1 MGEVYRARDPRLG
14 RDVAIK
20 VLHGDVASDPERLAR
35 FDREARAVAALSH
48 PNILSIFD
56 IGNEGGRT
64 FAVMELLEGETLRE
78 TLRAGPMPVR
88 RVIEIGTQV
97 AHGLA
102 AAHDKGLV
110 HRDVKPENV
119 FVTTDGRVK
128 ILDFGLAR
136 TMPMAPSTDG
146 TTLLGDEHGTTPG
159 LILGTIGYMAP
170 EQVRGEAVDART
182 DIFAFGALLY
192 ELLTG
197 DRAFRGATAAD
208 TLSAIL
214 KEDPAEARPPHSPL
228 PPALERLVLRCL
240 EKIPGRRF
248 QSAHDL
254 AFALEQALG
263 SSSGSTLAPSGVVAS
278 PKPATGMTAARRYV
292 PLALAAIGLVA
303 AGVLIDRVWRP
314 AASAALQ
321 PTFAALTMDSGIE
334 SWPSLSPDGTRLSVR
349 EPHDGSRRHLPSW
362 RGRTHSPELDGR
374 VLRRRYHAGVL
385 T

>member
-20 VLHGDVASDPERLAR
+20 VLHEDVARDPERLAR

-56 IGNEGGRT
+56 IGNEGGVA

-78 TLRAGPMPVR
+78 LLRAGPLPAR
-88 RVIEIGTQV
+88 RVVEIGTQV

-110 HRDVKPENV
+110 HRDLKPENV

-136 TMPMAPSTDG
+136 TIPLAASSDSATV
-146 TTLLGDEHGTTPG
+146 LGSEHGTTPG
-159 LILGTIGYMAP
+159 LIVGTIGYMAP
-170 EQVRGEAVDART
+170 EQVRAEAVDART

-197 DRAFRGATAAD
+197 ERAFRGATAAD

-214 KEDPAEARPPHSPL
+214 KEDPADAAYEPRRAASGARASGAPMSR
-228 PPALERLVLRCL
+228 ED
-240 EKIPGRRF
+240 PG
-248 QSAHDL
+248 
-254 AFALEQALG
+254 
-263 SSSGSTLAPSGVVAS
+263 
-278 PKPATGMTAARRYV
+278 
-292 PLALAAIGLVA
+292 AAIPVRPRP
-303 AGVLIDRVWRP
+303 RVCTR
-314 AASAALQ
+314 
-321 PTFAALTMDSGIE
+321 T
-334 SWPSLSPDGTRLSVR
+334 GTRIVKWPGAR
-349 EPHDGSRRHLPSW
+349 AQWQCR
-362 RGRTHSPELDGR
+362 
-374 VLRRRYHAGVL
+374 
-385 T
+385 